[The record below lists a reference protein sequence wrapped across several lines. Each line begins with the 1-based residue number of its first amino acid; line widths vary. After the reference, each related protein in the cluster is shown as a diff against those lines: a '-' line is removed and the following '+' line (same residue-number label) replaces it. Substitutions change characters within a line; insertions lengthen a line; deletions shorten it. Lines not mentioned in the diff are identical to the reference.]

1 MPDARD
7 PLQGGLARDLAK
19 FLVKV
24 QKERRLRL
32 VRRIEDRLR
41 KAMPIS
47 TTPPSSPMGAAAVV
61 PNSADDPTALE
72 CAYCSQESNS
82 SSAADAA
89 RPRDRAENNS
99 SSAADAAR
107 PCDRAENPNALEC
120 ILCLDA
126 YETGQRVRTLP
137 CDHVFHQHCIDR
149 WLFENCSPEKR
160 VCPVCRGDPL
170 KMQMS
175 ATARRAPFGS
185 RAKAI
190 IGLLAPCSRM
200 TSEARR
206 STNVDG
212 RAG

>member
-32 VRRIEDRLR
+32 VRRTEDRLR

-72 CAYCSQESNS
+72 CAYCSQES
-82 SSAADAA
+82 
-89 RPRDRAENNS
+89 NS

-149 WLFENCSPEKR
+149 WLFESCSPEKR

>member
-1 MPDARD
+1 MPSSGFDARD
-7 PLQGGLARDLAK
+7 PLQGGFARDLAN

-24 QKERRLRL
+24 QREHRSRL
-32 VRRIEDRLR
+32 VRRTEDRLR

-47 TTPPSSPMGAAAVV
+47 TRAMGGSAHSRQTSDSDGAAAVV
-61 PNSADDPTALE
+61 PNDSADDPAALE

-89 RPRDRAENNS
+89 G
-99 SSAADAAR
+99 

-137 CDHVFHQHCIDR
+137 CYHVFHQHCIDR
-149 WLFENCSPEKR
+149 WLFENCTPEKR

-170 KMQMS
+170 KMQTS

-206 STNVDG
+206 LTNVDG
-212 RAG
+212 RTG